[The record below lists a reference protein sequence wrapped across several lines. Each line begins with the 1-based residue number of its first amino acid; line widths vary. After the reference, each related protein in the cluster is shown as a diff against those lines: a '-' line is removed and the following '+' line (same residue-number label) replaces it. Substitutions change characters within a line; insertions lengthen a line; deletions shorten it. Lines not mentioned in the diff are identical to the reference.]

1 MEVALTREEA
11 WQMETMEISNRM
23 TGLKGKRSL
32 PVNIQ
37 PWLFFLMQSYM
48 VYTCRGAIGLST
60 EASAGCIWA
69 KCFHLCGDAA
79 RWGGWCPSRVVLGVF
94 IAAALH
100 RMGWQF
106 VS

>member
-37 PWLFFLMQSYM
+37 PWLFFNA
-48 VYTCRGAIGLST
+48 VIHGLHVQ
-60 EASAGCIWA
+60 GCT
-69 KCFHLCGDAA
+69 
-79 RWGGWCPSRVVLGVF
+79 R
-94 IAAALH
+94 ALH
-100 RMGWQF
+100 RSLGRLHLG
-106 VS
+106 